1 MELKSSAKI
10 NIGLHVHS
18 KRSDGF
24 HNISTL
30 FQEINLYD
38 SLQEQN
44 KNKPKFTFHDGP
56 PYANG
61 PIHLQSGDRF
71 TLDAA
76 QDDDSGDQHSVGI
89 DYKDFVFSYNY
100 SYQFGDVN
108 FGSGGFHQITIG
120 FNFLR
125 GSIECDCF

>member
-1 MELKSSAKI
+1 MGSEMCIRDRYFKKY
-10 NIGLHVHS
+10 
-18 KRSDGF
+18 DD
-24 HNISTL
+24 ISGSEGTL
-30 FQEINLYD
+30 M
-38 SLQEQN
+38 EQN
-44 KNKPKFTFHDGP
+44 
-56 PYANG
+56 
-61 PIHLQSGDRF
+61 LQLITPLF
-71 TLDAA
+71 
-76 QDDDSGDQHSVGI
+76 GI

>member
-1 MELKSSAKI
+1 MNVAMIGSKHYQNSRKI
-10 NIGLHVHS
+10 KETLTALRGKFLDDLLV
-18 KRSDGF
+18 
-24 HNISTL
+24 ISGGGRHGA
-30 FQEINLYD
+30 D
-38 SLQEQN
+38 AMV
-44 KNKPKFTFHDGP
+44 KK
-56 PYANG
+56 YA
-61 PIHLQSGDRF
+61 IEF
-71 TLDAA
+71 
-76 QDDDSGDQHSVGI
+76 GI

>member
-1 MELKSSAKI
+1 MDGIILHNLSIDFNFKAYYKLNYGRI
-10 NIGLHVHS
+10 WAGLS
-18 KRSDGF
+18 FRNSLEGAEYIRKFDD
-24 HNISTL
+24 ISGAEGTL
-30 FQEINLYD
+30 M
-38 SLQEQN
+38 EQN
-44 KNKPKFTFHDGP
+44 
-56 PYANG
+56 
-61 PIHLQSGDRF
+61 LQLITPLF
-71 TLDAA
+71 
-76 QDDDSGDQHSVGI
+76 GI